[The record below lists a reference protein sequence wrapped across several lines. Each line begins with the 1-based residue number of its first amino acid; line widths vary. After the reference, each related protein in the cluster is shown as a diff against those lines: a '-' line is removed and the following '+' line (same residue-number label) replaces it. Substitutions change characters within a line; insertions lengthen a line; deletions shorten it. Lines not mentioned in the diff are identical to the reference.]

1 MPSYTL
7 LTARDA
13 ERFRELV
20 NRMPRAEGPEFLEHD
35 RSVVQYWSLLN
46 EAFPDNQFCLVD
58 EGTGMAAG
66 FGRSIPLSFD
76 GDWIELP
83 AEGLDWALEKGF
95 ADQAAGRKSTVMSAL
110 YIEIAETHR
119 GRNLSAQMLATMR
132 EIARSQGF
140 AHLIAPIRPSLK
152 SRYPLIGIE
161 TYLNWKTP
169 EGLPFDPWL
178 RVHVRAGGQVL
189 LPCPR
194 AMLVEGTRG
203 QWANWTG
210 MAFPGDG
217 DYIIPHGLVPVRV
230 RGDLGEYVE
239 PGVWVLHEIL
249 KEK

>member
-35 RSVVQYWSLLN
+35 RSVVQYWPLLN
-46 EAFPDNQFCLVD
+46 ETFPGNQFCLMG
-58 EGTGMAAG
+58 EGMAAG

-76 GDWIELP
+76 GDWTELP
-83 AEGLDWALEKGF
+83 AEGLDWVLEKGF
-95 ADQAAGRKSTVMSAL
+95 ADRAAGRAPNLMSAL

-119 GRNLSAQMLATMR
+119 GRHLSGQMLAAMR
-132 EIARSQGF
+132 EIARAQGF
-140 AHLIAPIRPSLK
+140 PYLIAPLRPSLK
-152 SRYPLIGIE
+152 SRYPLIDIE
-161 TYLNWKTP
+161 TYLGWRTP

-194 AMLVEGTRG
+194 AMLVEGTRD
-203 QWANWTG
+203 QWAAWTG

-217 DYIIPHGLVPVRV
+217 DYIIPHGLLPVRV

-249 KEK
+249 EEEK